1 MSGSNEGWQRLH
13 PRLVIVGASW
23 FLGPLATTAVS
34 VVLAGGA
41 LSLSAVITLSGFLAT
56 FLVVA
61 CIMLFRWVSTR
72 YRITDTAVEIHSG
85 LVFRRRRSTGIDRI
99 RSVDVTVDP
108 VHRLFGLAT
117 IRIGTGEQVGSSDS
131 VRALALDG
139 VTRAQADELRTRL
152 LRRASALQGGDL
164 DAATLA
170 KIDWAWLKYGP
181 LTIWSIVGVGVAL
194 GGLYRLLEAFG
205 LKPYE
210 LGFVQEVYWF
220 FADMSAWV
228 AIPLLVFIVVGLGAI
243 GSTALFVESWW
254 SFRLSREDETSFR
267 VQRGLL
273 TTRSMTVERSRMRG
287 AQITEPLA
295 LRLAGAAR
303 TNAIATGLGT
313 HEDRSTSPKS
323 ALLPPAPL
331 ALAHTV
337 VAEVLGL
344 DTSPQR
350 DVPWRRHPRVALRR
364 RLFRVLQLV
373 LPPVAV
379 VWLLGVSLTPV
390 LVHTAWIAGAV
401 CLLVGAWLAHD
412 AYRNLGHGL
421 SGDFLVVRSGTF
433 ARRAVALRRDGII
446 GWEVSQSPFQRWS
459 GIITLSAATAAGR
472 NVYRVRDV
480 TSAEGL
486 EFAEW
491 VVPGLLAPFLDDLGK
506 QTQAVDPAAVRQA
519 PQTVRS

>member
-1 MSGSNEGWQRLH
+1 MSASTEGWERLH

-34 VVLAGGA
+34 AVLAGG
-41 LSLSAVITLSGFLAT
+41 LSVSAAITLAGFLAA
-56 FLVVA
+56 FLVMA
-61 CIMLFRWVSTR
+61 SIMVLRWISTR

-85 LVFRRRRSTGIDRI
+85 LVFRRKRATSVERI
-99 RSVDVTVDP
+99 RSVDVTANP

-117 IRIGTGEQVGSSDS
+117 VVIGTGEQVDSSDS
-131 VRALALDG
+131 ARRLALDG

-152 LRRASALQGGDL
+152 LRRAPDAHGDE
-164 DAATLA
+164 ATLA
-170 KIDWAWLKYGP
+170 RMDWAWLKYGP
-181 LTIWSIVGVGVAL
+181 LTIWSIAGVGVAL
-194 GGLYRLLEAFG
+194 GGLYRLLESFG

-210 LGFVQEVYWF
+210 LGFVKGVYYF
-220 FADMSAWV
+220 FADMSPWAAV
-228 AIPLLVFIVVGLGAI
+228 PLLVAIVVGLGAL

-254 SFRLSREDETSFR
+254 NFRLSREDEASFR

-273 TTRSMTVERSRMRG
+273 TTRSLTVDRSRVRG

-295 LRLAGAAR
+295 LRMVGAAR

-323 ALLPPAPL
+323 ALLPPAPIG
-331 ALAHTV
+331 LAHHV

-344 DTSPQR
+344 PDSPQR
-350 DVPWRRHPRVALRR
+350 DVHWRAHPRVALRR

-379 VWLLGVSLTPV
+379 VWALGLWLTPV
-390 LVHTAWIAGAV
+390 LVRTAWIAGLV
-401 CLLVGAWLAHD
+401 CLLAGVWLAFD

-433 ARRAVALRRDGII
+433 ARRAVALRRDGVVA
-446 GWEVSQSPFQRWS
+446 WEVSQSPFQRWS
-459 GIITLSAATAAGR
+459 GLVTLTAAVAAGR
-472 NVYRVRDV
+472 NAYRVRDV
-480 TSAEGL
+480 AVADGL
-486 EFAEW
+486 EFAERA
-491 VVPGLLAPFLDDLGK
+491 VPGLLAPFLEERGERVRSDR
-506 QTQAVDPAAVRQA
+506 AATARHT
-519 PQTVRS
+519 PQTARS